1 MLPSVGS
8 VSEADVRALEATL
21 ELKLARDF
29 AVLGFLL
36 SCLLTFAVTL
46 TLFDAVLSR
55 LDVGSPEI

>member
-1 MLPSVGS
+1 
-8 VSEADVRALEATL
+8 LEATL

-46 TLFDAVLSR
+46 TVFDAVLSR
-55 LDVGSPEI
+55 LDVALDPSRTTSPEI